1 MQTLT
6 ILHVVFSS
14 RLAGG
19 ENHCIDLAQ
28 AQAELGHRV
37 HVAAPAHSAIRPL
50 LGGQVRFHG
59 LALPFLLRGPRIR
72 HLARQAGAD
81 VVHGHL
87 GPACRATAWATSA
100 ARIGTL
106 HLGYKPH
113 QHARLDGLVCVN
125 AEQAQSLAGFAGLHR
140 TVNNWAPQRA
150 ATSRGARCEGL
161 RQTLHIP
168 ATAPLV
174 LCTGR
179 LNPIKGMD
187 VLIEAF
193 QRFAPATAHL
203 VLLGEGP
210 ERSRLAALGAG
221 NARIHLPGFFWN
233 ADELLAEADL
243 YVSASREEAAPLVL
257 LEAMRANV
265 PIVATNTQGARHML
279 ADQPAML
286 IAAGDAAALGR
297 AIETSLA
304 HAAPQVA
311 IGQRPQVR
319 YALQHFDRFAAVQD
333 TLKLYRDVIARRFDR
348 EVVA

>member
-37 HVAAPAHSAIRPL
+37 HVAAPSKAAIRPL
-50 LGGQVRFHG
+50 LGDQVQFHG
-59 LALPFLLRGPRIR
+59 LPLPFLMRGPRINR
-72 HLARQAGAD
+72 LARQLRAD

-87 GPACRATAWATSA
+87 GPACRATAWASSA

-106 HLGYKPH
+106 HVGYKAH

-125 AEQAQSLAGFAGLHR
+125 AEQAQVLAGFAGLHR
-140 TVNNWAPQRA
+140 TINNWAPQRTA
-150 ATSRGARCEGL
+150 ASRGARCDGL

-168 ATAPLV
+168 PTAPVV

-193 QRFAPATAHL
+193 QRFAPANAHL
-203 VLLGEGP
+203 VLLGDGP
-210 ERSRLAALGAG
+210 ERARLSALSAG
-221 NARIHLPGFFWN
+221 NSRIHLPGFFWN
-233 ADELLAEADL
+233 ATELLAEVDL

-257 LEAMRANV
+257 LEAMRAGV
-265 PIVATNTQGARHML
+265 PIVSTTTQGARHIL
-279 ADQPAML
+279 AGQ
-286 IAAGDAAALGR
+286 AALLVPPGDNLALGR

-304 HAAPQVA
+304 HAAPQVST
-311 IGQRPQVR
+311 GTRPQVA
-319 YALQHFDRFAAVQD
+319 YDLQHFDRFTAVHD
-333 TLKLYRDVIARRFDR
+333 TLALYRDVISRRFGR
-348 EVVA
+348 EVIA